1 VPPQRAGRENGS
13 TADPGIVSA
22 LTRCLEEEA
31 AAIAAAAE
39 RLSSTQVEAA
49 LELLEGCRQ
58 RRAKLVVTGV
68 GKSGIV
74 ARKIAATFSS
84 IGLTAVFL
92 NPVDALHGDLGI
104 VAADDVALLLSN
116 SGETEELLAILP
128 HLRRRGT
135 ARIALVGRLASSLAL
150 GCDVVLDGAVD
161 REVCPLNLAP
171 TASTAVAMAIGD
183 ALAAVWMERAGISP
197 EDFAINHPAGSLGR
211 QLTLT
216 VADLMVPASD
226 LEGLS
231 PEAPLA
237 EVIGRLTEGSNGK
250 GSLGA
255 AWVQAAHN
263 PAELAGLITD
273 GDLRRTLQRHAPE
286 RWAALRAG
294 AMATAN
300 PITVAPD
307 TLAVTALE
315 LMERNPRQAI
325 SVLPV
330 VDPAQP
336 RQLLGLLR
344 LHDLVQ
350 AGFTTSPAAE
360 RP

>member
-1 VPPQRAGRENGS
+1 MPPQRAGRENGS
-13 TADPGIVSA
+13 TADPGILSA

-231 PEAPLA
+231 PEAPLE